1 MSESDKERPR
11 KSSRKDSGS
20 RTRKNSGRGVSR
32 YIIGAVIVAVLILGL
47 FAIGKK
53 MSGGDSEKAGSDT
66 LVTETEAKETTE
78 QKADNSV
85 PLTKLEI
92 KAPSNNVRVGE
103 ELPLE
108 IKTEPADATNT
119 KLTWT
124 ISDDSLAELFSIS
137 DTGVLTMLD
146 GAEKHDVTLK
156 AEAVDGSGLSATID
170 LRVFPKIDPSRP
182 MVAITFDD
190 GPNPDTTNVMLDAI
204 EKNYAKCTFFV
215 LGQNAEYYPEVVKRE
230 YEMGQQVGTHTYSHQ
245 QLTNLQG
252 AALTQEIEKSVKAIE
267 AATGAAPILMRPPYG
282 AYNDTVRAEAKKY
295 GLCCVNWSLDTEDW
309 KTKNADATYQMVM
322 KAVDGDVVLL
332 HDIHEYN
339 VDAVKRFIPDL
350 MEQGIQLV
358 TVSELY
364 AARGETLD
372 PGTIHFRTDP
382 TEAVQ
387 EQTGPAE
394 STDAAA
400 EGSSAAAQ

>member
-1 MSESDKERPR
+1 MSDREKPR
-11 KSSRKDSGS
+11 RNSRKESGS
-20 RTRKNSGRGVSR
+20 RARKKSGGGISQ
-32 YIIGAVIVAVLILGL
+32 YIIGAVIVAVLVLGMFTL
-47 FAIGKK
+47 GRK
-53 MSGGDSEKAGSDT
+53 MFGGDAKKAGSDT
-66 LVTETEAKETTE
+66 VVTEAEAKETTE

-92 KAPSNNVRVGE
+92 KAPANNVRVGE
-103 ELPLE
+103 EMALD
-108 IKTEPADATNT
+108 IVTEPADATNT

-124 ISDDSLAELFSIS
+124 ISDDSLAELFTIS

-146 GAEKHDVTLK
+146 GAEKHDITLK
-156 AEAVDGSGLSATID
+156 AEAADGSGLSATVD
-170 LRVFPKIDPSRP
+170 LKVFPKIDPSKP

-204 EKNYAKCTFFV
+204 EENYAKCTFFV

-230 YEMGQQVGTHTYSHQ
+230 YELGQQVGTHTYSHQ

-252 AALTQEIEKSVKAIE
+252 SALTQEIEKSVKAIE
-267 AATGAAPILMRPPYG
+267 AAIGVAPVLMRPPYG
-282 AYNDTVRAEAKKY
+282 AYNDTVRAEAKKF

-332 HDIHEYN
+332 HDIHQYN
-339 VDAVKRFIPDL
+339 VDAVKRFVPDL
-350 MEQGIQLV
+350 MEQGYQLV
-358 TVSELY
+358 TVSEIY
-364 AARGETLD
+364 KARGETLE

-382 TEAVQ
+382 TEAVPG
-387 EQTGPAE
+387 QTGPAE
-394 STDAAA
+394 PQDAAA

>member
-1 MSESDKERPR
+1 MSDKEKPR
-11 KSSRKDSGS
+11 KRTRKESGS
-20 RTRKNSGRGVSR
+20 RARKNSGSGVSR
-32 YIIGAVIVAVLILGL
+32 YVIGAVIVAVLVLGL
-47 FAIGKK
+47 FTIGKK
-53 MSGGDSEKAGSDT
+53 ISGGDSKKADSDT
-66 LVTETEAKETTE
+66 LVTETQAKETTE

-92 KAPSNNVRVGE
+92 KAPAGNVRVGE

-124 ISDDSLAELFSIS
+124 INDDSLAELFTIS

-156 AEAVDGSGLSATID
+156 AEAADGSGLSVTID
-170 LRVFPKIDPSRP
+170 LRVFPKIDPSKP

-230 YEMGQQVGTHTYSHQ
+230 YELGQQVGTHTYSHQ
-245 QLTNLQG
+245 QLTKLQG
-252 AALTQEIEKSVKAIE
+252 SALTQEIEKGVKAIE
-267 AATGAAPILMRPPYG
+267 AAIGVAPILMRPPYG

-309 KTKNADATYQMVM
+309 RTKNADATYQMVM
-322 KAVDGDVVLL
+322 KVVDGDVVLL

-350 MEQGIQLV
+350 MEQGFQLV
-358 TVSELY
+358 TVSEMY

-382 TEAVQ
+382 TEAVPG
-387 EQTGPAE
+387 QTGPAE

-400 EGSSAAAQ
+400 EGSSAPAQ